1 MEAARETLIIQME
14 ARAVE
19 VEIPVQ
25 AHAGV
30 EMVSMVAVAAGIAD
44 TEALAVMGA
53 TAVLT
58 VAAVVAALVTQMKYR
73 VVMVAQDETVRLR
86 VVKVTEMCL
95 AVAEA
100 VIQLRDK
107 TQPRYMEEMVVM
119 AWIHA
124 EWAWNLKGKDSV
136 AQARNFLNME
146 ALAVAVEAT
155 AVTAEVL

>member
-1 MEAARETLIIQME
+1 MEAARETLIIRME
-14 ARAVE
+14 ARVVE

-53 TAVLT
+53 TAVLMA
-58 VAAVVAALVTQMKYR
+58 VAVVAALVTQMKYR

-107 TQPRYMEEMVVM
+107 TQPHYKEEMVVM

-124 EWAWNLKGKDSV
+124 EWA
-136 AQARNFLNME
+136 
-146 ALAVAVEAT
+146 
-155 AVTAEVL
+155 